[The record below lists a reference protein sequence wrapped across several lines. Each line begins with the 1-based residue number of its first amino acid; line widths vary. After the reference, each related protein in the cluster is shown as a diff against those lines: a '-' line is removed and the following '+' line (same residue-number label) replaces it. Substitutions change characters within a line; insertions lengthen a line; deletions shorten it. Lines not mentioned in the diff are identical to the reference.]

1 MKPTIHTPSTL
12 ILGCYVGNQHAAIV
26 GSLRDAEGALRPGIV
41 EQTGRP
47 WAALAQALAE
57 AEVIGAAHVVVLSN
71 DAGMVQ
77 ALTRPFS
84 APVGGERQRV
94 WIGVRGNGAFVEVDL
109 GDAAHWDV
117 LRWLGL
123 RWGGCF
129 AVQRVE
135 SLPNAQALWES
146 TVAKGADGEGK

>member
-12 ILGCYVGNQHAAIV
+12 ILGCYVGSQHAAIV

-57 AEVIGAAHVVVLSN
+57 AEVIGAADGVVVGN
-71 DAGMVQ
+71 DGGMVQ

-135 SLPNAQALWES
+135 SLPNAHALWES